1 MKKLNLLIIP
11 AIMLFVFSC
20 KWGGENKEEPEAD
33 MQISMASIHED
44 FFENF
49 MGICGNSYRG
59 EEVYL
64 DSIMTS
70 WKPDE
75 IIMHVSY
82 CDEKQVRI
90 PLHKGS
96 DQSRTWIL
104 TKHEQGLLFKHDHRH
119 TDGTPDEITNYGGF
133 AIEGGTPLKQVFPAH
148 EYEFALWPRFSDNE
162 WTLEFNEAKTVF
174 SYSLRKAGKLLFQV
188 DFDLEKPL

>member
-1 MKKLNLLIIP
+1 MKYLKLLIVP
-11 AIMLFVFSC
+11 LFIIVSC
-20 KWGGENKEEPEAD
+20 KGAGEKKVNME
-33 MQISMASIHED
+33 ISMATIHDD

-49 MGICGNSYRG
+49 MNICGNSYRG

-64 DSIMTS
+64 DSIMTT

-75 IIMHVSY
+75 IIMHVNY
-82 CDEKQVRI
+82 CNDHQVRI

-96 DQSRTWIL
+96 DHSRTWIL

-119 TDGTPDEITNYGGF
+119 EDGTPHEITNYGGF

-148 EYEFALWPRFSDNE
+148 EYEFDLWPRFSDNE
-162 WTLEFNEAKTVF
+162 WTLEFNPEKTIF

-188 DFDLEKPL
+188 DFDLSNPL